1 MLSLETILP
10 LVCAIFVA
18 ILGWFVFVDKPN
30 SRLNQLF
37 FAFCLAMVFWLLGT
51 FMMFFNRYNEA
62 AAIWWDRFVYIG
74 VTMMPALMHHFSLV
88 FTGHKG
94 QRKLLVFTYIG
105 SLFFLLISRT
115 PYFVDGLY
123 HYSWGVHTKAQ
134 IFHHIFLVFFYWGV
148 QIFIVN
154 IWRAYRKSVN
164 PEFKKQAFYVIL
176 SFSIVMFIGGT
187 AYLTA
192 YGIDIRYPFSYFS
205 GLAFPFILAYAV
217 TRHHLLGAKV
227 IVSEVLVGLVLF
239 FLVTEIFL
247 SQSIFE
253 IIIRSFFTFAVATI
267 GLLLIR
273 SVTEEV
279 RRREEIQRL
288 AEKLENANRSLEVL
302 NQAKNE
308 FISIASHQLR
318 TPLSIIKGYLSMV
331 LEGDYGNVGKN
342 VYAVLKKVYNSNE
355 RLVCLVNDLLNI
367 SRIESGR
374 LEYRFEAVNF
384 NNLVEELVREFTIKA
399 RDKNLVL
406 KFNYPKDSFN
416 VNIDVSKI
424 REVISNLLDNA
435 IKYTEKGGIIV
446 TIQSGGEGEVIL
458 SVQDTGLGIA
468 SYEKDKIF
476 EKFTRGQSS
485 QSLVGGLGIG
495 LYICKKF
502 VEGHG
507 GKIWVESDGPGKGS
521 KFIFTLP
528 IKR

>member
-1 MLSLETILP
+1 MLNLNTILP

-18 ILGWFVFVDKPN
+18 ILGWFVLFDNPR

-62 AAIWWDRFVYIG
+62 VAIWWDRFVYIG

-88 FTGHKG
+88 FTNNKG
-94 QRKLLVFTYIG
+94 QRKLLIFTYLG
-105 SLFFLLISRT
+105 SIFFLLVSRT

-123 HYSWGVHTKAQ
+123 YYNWGVHTKAQ

-148 QIFIVN
+148 QMFIIN
-154 IWRAYRKSVN
+154 IWRAYRSSKD
-164 PEFKKQAFYVIL
+164 PLFKKQAFYVIL

-192 YGIDIRYPFSYFS
+192 YGIDIRYPFSYLS

-217 TRHHLLGAKV
+217 TRHHFLGAKV
-227 IVSEVLVGLVLF
+227 IASEILVGLVLF

-247 SQSIFE
+247 SKSIFE

-279 RRREEIQRL
+279 HRREEMQKLAVRL
-288 AEKLENANRSLEVL
+288 KEANEALAVL
-302 NQAKNE
+302 NQAKSE

-331 LEGDYGNVGKN
+331 IDGDYGSVSKT
-342 VYAVLKKVYNSNE
+342 VFEILEKVYENNE
-355 RLVCLVNDLLNI
+355 RLIRLVNDLLNI

-374 LEYRFEAVNF
+374 LEYRFKAVKF
-384 NNLVEELVREFTIKA
+384 DELVKELVEEFQMKA
-399 RDKNLVL
+399 QEKNLTL
-406 KFNYPKDSFN
+406 KFICQKSLPV
-416 VNIDVSKI
+416 VNIDVTKI
-424 REVISNLLDNA
+424 KEVISNLIDNA
-435 IKYTEKGGIIV
+435 LKYTKRGKIVVKVEK
-446 TIQSGGEGEVIL
+446 SGEKQIL
-458 SVQDTGLGIA
+458 FSVQDTGLGIDP
-468 SYEKDKIF
+468 SEQNRIF

-485 QSLVGGLGIG
+485 KGTVGGLGIG
-495 LYICKKF
+495 LYVSKKF
-502 VEGHG
+502 IEGHG
-507 GKIWVESDGPGKGS
+507 GKIWVESEGLGKGS
-521 KFIFTLP
+521 KFVFSLP
-528 IKR
+528 IK